1 LDPCG
6 VNGGWAND
14 TTYYTVCS
22 DPAVFRSFRLDGS
35 LVIETDLGSGGAIPE
50 MVPGSSDV
58 VDRGRL
64 FHWNASNRTLTRID
78 LATGRVTG
86 TATAAQ
92 ASNGSPGAADR
103 LAALGRSVGQWLA
116 PAAAAKT
123 ILQPSIALSPDG
135 SRAYALGVTSP
146 ESTDAGSTG
155 VDVFDTVAMRAIDH
169 WAPPADLVSVG
180 VSPDGRL
187 VYVAGAPETDASGG
201 RRLGAPAS
209 IVVFD
214 ASDGTVRLIAGALG
228 LEMVAIVR

>member
-1 LDPCG
+1 
-6 VNGGWAND
+6 
-14 TTYYTVCS
+14 
-22 DPAVFRSFRLDGS
+22 
-35 LVIETDLGSGGAIPE
+35 
-50 MVPGSSDV
+50 
-58 VDRGRL
+58 VDRATGRL
-64 FHWNASNRTLTRID
+64 CHWNASSRTLTRID

-92 ASNGSPGAADR
+92 ASAGFPDAADR

-146 ESTDAGSTG
+146 ATTDAGSTG

-169 WAPPADLVSVG
+169 WAPLADLVSVG
-180 VSPDGRL
+180 TSPDGRY
-187 VYVAGAPETDASGG
+187 VYVAGAPEVDATGA
-201 RRLGAPAS
+201 RRIGAPAS
-209 IVVFD
+209 LIVFD

-228 LEMVAIVR
+228 LEMATIVP